1 MVFTERWASEVRI
14 RGRRRVRLRGG
25 WEEMS
30 SFWLRCSGVL
40 AAAVTAM
47 DDKSRV
53 LRVIFFLNFTEV
65 IEDQPGLLIKFEGSA
80 QQTRR

>member
-1 MVFTERWASEVRI
+1 
-14 RGRRRVRLRGG
+14 
-25 WEEMS
+25 MS

-65 IEDQPGLLIKFEGSA
+65 IEDQPGLLIKVEGSA
-80 QQTRR
+80 AADEEMNRSYPPSQCNLKISDWVSFHN